1 MRDRP
6 LVSIIVPV
14 YNVERYL
21 NRCIKSIITQEYKEL
36 EIILV
41 DDGSLDGCPL
51 LCDKWAEQ
59 DKRIRVVHQANSG
72 LSAARNTGLE
82 MMSGEYIAFVDS
94 DDYLDSRYVDSM
106 LSAIISGKAN
116 MAICSICIEDN
127 KSRISVDNHRIA
139 DEVAFVNSKYCLK
152 RMHGNSSTDYVAA
165 WNKLYSGKLW
175 DTIRFPIGRLHEDES
190 TIYKVIDNCDKV
202 ALVPQQLYHYV
213 QNLGSIMH
221 TDYSVRNLDRIEA
234 WIQKLQYLSLIH
246 I

>member
-139 DEVAFVNSKYCLK
+139 DEVAFVNSK
-152 RMHGNSSTDYVAA
+152 
-165 WNKLYSGKLW
+165 
-175 DTIRFPIGRLHEDES
+175 
-190 TIYKVIDNCDKV
+190 
-202 ALVPQQLYHYV
+202 
-213 QNLGSIMH
+213 
-221 TDYSVRNLDRIEA
+221 
-234 WIQKLQYLSLIH
+234 
-246 I
+246 

>member
-127 KSRISVDNHRIA
+127 KSRIIVLLMKWH
-139 DEVAFVNSKYCLK
+139 
-152 RMHGNSSTDYVAA
+152 
-165 WNKLYSGKLW
+165 
-175 DTIRFPIGRLHEDES
+175 
-190 TIYKVIDNCDKV
+190 
-202 ALVPQQLYHYV
+202 
-213 QNLGSIMH
+213 
-221 TDYSVRNLDRIEA
+221 
-234 WIQKLQYLSLIH
+234 SLIVS
-246 I
+246 IV

>member
-106 LSAIISGKAN
+106 LSAIISGKAKYGHLF
-116 MAICSICIEDN
+116 ICIEDN

-139 DEVAFVNSKYCLK
+139 DEVAF
-152 RMHGNSSTDYVAA
+152 R
-165 WNKLYSGKLW
+165 
-175 DTIRFPIGRLHEDES
+175 
-190 TIYKVIDNCDKV
+190 
-202 ALVPQQLYHYV
+202 
-213 QNLGSIMH
+213 
-221 TDYSVRNLDRIEA
+221 
-234 WIQKLQYLSLIH
+234 
-246 I
+246 

>member
-106 LSAIISGKAN
+106 LSAIISGKWKDSIWLALMLFIIRSYRDLPNRFINGLQEIATAN
-116 MAICSICIEDN
+116 FSISDWPN
-127 KSRISVDNHRIA
+127 
-139 DEVAFVNSKYCLK
+139 
-152 RMHGNSSTDYVAA
+152 
-165 WNKLYSGKLW
+165 
-175 DTIRFPIGRLHEDES
+175 
-190 TIYKVIDNCDKV
+190 
-202 ALVPQQLYHYV
+202 
-213 QNLGSIMH
+213 
-221 TDYSVRNLDRIEA
+221 
-234 WIQKLQYLSLIH
+234 
-246 I
+246 

>member
-139 DEVAFVNSKYCLK
+139 DEVAFV
-152 RMHGNSSTDYVAA
+152 R
-165 WNKLYSGKLW
+165 
-175 DTIRFPIGRLHEDES
+175 
-190 TIYKVIDNCDKV
+190 
-202 ALVPQQLYHYV
+202 
-213 QNLGSIMH
+213 
-221 TDYSVRNLDRIEA
+221 
-234 WIQKLQYLSLIH
+234 
-246 I
+246 

>member
-127 KSRISVDNHRIA
+127 K
-139 DEVAFVNSKYCLK
+139 
-152 RMHGNSSTDYVAA
+152 
-165 WNKLYSGKLW
+165 W
-175 DTIRFPIGRLHEDES
+175 
-190 TIYKVIDNCDKV
+190 
-202 ALVPQQLYHYV
+202 
-213 QNLGSIMH
+213 
-221 TDYSVRNLDRIEA
+221 
-234 WIQKLQYLSLIH
+234 
-246 I
+246 

>member
-1 MRDRP
+1 M
-6 LVSIIVPV
+6 
-14 YNVERYL
+14 YQ
-21 NRCIKSIITQEYKEL
+21 SIITQEYKEL

-139 DEVAFVNSKYCLK
+139 DEV
-152 RMHGNSSTDYVAA
+152 H
-165 WNKLYSGKLW
+165 
-175 DTIRFPIGRLHEDES
+175 
-190 TIYKVIDNCDKV
+190 
-202 ALVPQQLYHYV
+202 
-213 QNLGSIMH
+213 
-221 TDYSVRNLDRIEA
+221 
-234 WIQKLQYLSLIH
+234 SLIVS
-246 I
+246 IV